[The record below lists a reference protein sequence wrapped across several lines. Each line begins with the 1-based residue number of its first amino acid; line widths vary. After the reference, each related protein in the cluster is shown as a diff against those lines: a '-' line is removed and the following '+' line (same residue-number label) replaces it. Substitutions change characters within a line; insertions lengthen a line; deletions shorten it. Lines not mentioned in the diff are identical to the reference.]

1 MCAIGRSYA
10 VRSRRLML
18 QSFIFRL
25 QEHPIAYN
33 VRSVFYMK
41 MKIVIIV
48 GIDVTAGQIS
58 CVMWIVEYANYILKN
73 NIHRGAHH
81 FHLEWIFYAAQ
92 KMHAYIWPHISC
104 ISCMILWYIYGKVPE
119 VITVLIKT

>member
-92 KMHAYIWPHISC
+92 KMHAYILAAYFMYFMHDI
-104 ISCMILWYIYGKVPE
+104 MVYIRESPRSNYS
-119 VITVLIKT
+119 IN